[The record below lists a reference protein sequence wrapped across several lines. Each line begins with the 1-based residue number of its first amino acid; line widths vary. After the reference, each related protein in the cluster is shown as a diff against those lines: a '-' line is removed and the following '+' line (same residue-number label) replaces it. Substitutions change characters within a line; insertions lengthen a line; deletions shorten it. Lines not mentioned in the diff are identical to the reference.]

1 MAASYKVVFTGPPG
15 SGKSTAVQ
23 TLSDIAVLQTEATAS
38 DALCALKPSTT
49 VAMDYGLMKLPNGD
63 KVHLY
68 GTPGQKR
75 FDFMWEILRRDAQ
88 GLVLLVSATAVDPVA
103 DLRLFCSEFR
113 PFIDTNGLVVGVT
126 HADQSRQDMAA
137 TLMSALQQQGIAPR
151 VMDADARN
159 RTHMA
164 VLVESLIFSRAV
176 VPGLAETARRTTS
189 SPI

>member
-1 MAASYKVVFTGPPG
+1 MVASYKVVFSGPAG

-23 TLSDIAVLQTEATAS
+23 TLSDIKVVQTEAIAS
-38 DALCALKPSTT
+38 DAVRLLKPSTT
-49 VAMDYGLMKLPNGD
+49 VAMDYGLMKLPNGG

-75 FDFMWEILRRDAQ
+75 FDFMWDILSRDAQ
-88 GLVLLVSATAVDPVA
+88 GLVLLISAVAVDPVA
-103 DLRLFCSEFR
+103 DLRLFCREFR
-113 PFIDTNGLVVGVT
+113 PFIDKNGLVVGVT
-126 HADQSRQDMAA
+126 HVDQSCQDTAA
-137 TLMSALQQQGIAPR
+137 VLMDALQQQGVAPR

-176 VPGLAETARRTTS
+176 VPGL
-189 SPI
+189 